1 MIFLLFLT
9 LSLQEIIYDCN
20 TNRPGVVISVY
31 YQEWCSACKK
41 YESTLVN
48 MATNA
53 ATKNVPVIIQKVNC
67 DLCDCDS
74 VNIRSYPTT
83 ILRENGVELGRFSGA
98 VDCSYVGNFMNTY
111 LCSKNGILSSIGTGS
126 GCSAVPNPTKQD
138 SFVIAKPME
147 QVCY

>member
-1 MIFLLFLT
+1 MLSLLFIAF
-9 LSLQEIIYDCN
+9 SAQEIIFDCN
-20 TNRPGVVISVY
+20 TNRPGIVLSVY

-41 YESTLVN
+41 YEPTLVN

-53 ATKNVPVIIQKVNC
+53 AVRNVPVTIQKVNC
-67 DLCDCDS
+67 DKCDCDS

-111 LCSKNGILSSIGTGS
+111 LCNKSGTLSSIGNESSCG
-126 GCSAVPNPTKQD
+126 GVPNPANQNSAMVTNT
-138 SFVIAKPME
+138 FG
-147 QVCY
+147 QVCS